1 MYYVLI
7 CIKTQKL
14 FISFYHILYFIF
26 IIKFFYENTKI
37 LGNLTHLDLIK
48 YVIKYVISNMLYKI

>member
-1 MYYVLI
+1 MYDVLI

-37 LGNLTHLDLIK
+37 LGNLIHLDLIK
-48 YVIKYVISNMLYKI
+48 CYIKYVI